1 LPQPDESPRAAT
13 AAGPKT
19 PPQGSADKTD
29 EDSSS
34 EQNAAATE
42 PALDRRKVL
51 FLKGKLT
58 SVDCTHSPAAI
69 LTVRSGTKTFKL
81 RTDNYKSL
89 LLVGAD
95 EFSCEWMDRP
105 IVVNYKAGG
114 KADGDL
120 VSVEVQ

>member
-1 LPQPDESPRAAT
+1 VK
-13 AAGPKT
+13 AGT
-19 PPQGSADKTD
+19 
-29 EDSSS
+29 
-34 EQNAAATE
+34 
-42 PALDRRKVL
+42 RVL
-51 FLKGKLT
+51 
-58 SVDCTHSPAAI
+58 
-69 LTVRSGTKTFKL
+69 KL

-95 EFSCEWMDRP
+95 EFSCDWADRP